1 MRGTA
6 YCMSI
11 LLGLLAAG
19 CGSEPSGSWPVVP
32 SIARVEF
39 DLQLSSADGSPT
51 SPILA
56 TATVRNTGT
65 APAFGVSPGGCPC
78 DGVEFDILDSA
89 GQSLLLVDPCVPVP
103 VCLCTYTVLNGGD
116 TYGRDL
122 TFKGE
127 RFRVVSNPQPQCAL
141 EQSASGDYVVVA
153 RFTYFT
159 DQAHQSHQVIER
171 RATFH
176 WTGP

>member
-1 MRGTA
+1 MRGIA
-6 YCMSI
+6 YSLSI

-19 CGSEPSGSWPVVP
+19 CGSEPSGSWPLVP

-39 DLQLSSADGSPT
+39 DLQLSSADGSAT
-51 SPILA
+51 SPIIA
-56 TATVRNTGT
+56 TATVRNLGK
-65 APAFGVSPGGCPC
+65 APAFAVSGCPC

-89 GQSLLLVDPCVPVP
+89 GESLFLRDPCGPVP
-103 VCLCTYTVLNGGD
+103 VCLCAYTVLNGGA
-116 TYGRDL
+116 TLERPL
-122 TFKGE
+122 TFQGK
-127 RFRVVSNPQPQCAL
+127 RFRVVSNSPPQCAE

-159 DQAHQSHQVIER
+159 DQALQSHQVIER
-171 RATFH
+171 RAPFH